1 MHTGEPLFA
10 GNNEEDQ
17 MMKIV
22 EVLGMPPSHML
33 NASKKATKF
42 FTKLPSGQWA
52 PNRFERKYVNPGERR
67 LVDIIGVE
75 TGITNQKALMVG
87 VLE

>member
-33 NASKKATKF
+33 NASKYVVRKF
-42 FTKLPSGQWA
+42 DLSF
-52 PNRFERKYVNPGERR
+52 
-67 LVDIIGVE
+67 
-75 TGITNQKALMVG
+75 
-87 VLE
+87 